1 MNFLTAK
8 TQRSARD
15 AKRQKG
21 GEELLRDSFIF
32 YRSWY
37 EAIQSFP
44 AEVQGE
50 IYTAIFEYSLNGN
63 ETHDMGKIASAM
75 WTLIRP
81 QVDANRAR
89 YENGCKGG
97 EFGKLG
103 GAPKGNKNANKG
115 KTTPK
120 QPLNKGKTT
129 PNDHENDHEN
139 DYGNENV
146 ACAREPTPKVFD
158 SNSEFPDADAPGVVE
173 DADDGAVDAAAVDAD
188 EDGDGKLNPFEEL
201 KFWWNRKRKTSKVN
215 MSEMTQLIASS
226 VIATR
231 LMQRIEEFGEEA
243 IQIAID
249 RIDDA
254 TWWQMEGKTLGVE
267 TFLKDDI
274 FPKFLNREY
283 GMSEPKKR

>member
-1 MNFLTAK
+1 M
-8 TQRSARD
+8 
-15 AKRQKG
+15 
-21 GEELLRDSFIF
+21 RDSFIF